1 MDFEIKG
8 LRRAF
13 LIASKEVGMVKGACC
28 GGRMFSG
35 GKGGR
40 QFGSGVDRTAR
51 GLSRSGSSNLR

>member
-1 MDFEIKG
+1 MGFEVRG

-13 LIASKEVGMVKGACC
+13 LIASKEVRMVKRACC
-28 GGRMFSG
+28 GGRTFSG

-51 GLSRSGSSNLR
+51 GLLRSGSSSLQ